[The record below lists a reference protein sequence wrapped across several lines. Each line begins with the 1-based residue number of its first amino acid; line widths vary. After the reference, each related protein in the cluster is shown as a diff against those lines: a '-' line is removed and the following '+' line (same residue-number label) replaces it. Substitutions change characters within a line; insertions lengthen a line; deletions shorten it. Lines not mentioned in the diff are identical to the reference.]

1 MAFISRETVEFL
13 TYVEISVFKSVEWNT
28 LYSQGSVAP
37 VAGIYRCQG
46 CGHEFATGEG
56 IPFPQAHQ
64 HQSDNARK
72 IQWRL
77 IIKANQKRFF

>member
-13 TYVEISVFKSVEWNT
+13 TYVEISLFKNCEWNT
-28 LYSQGSVAP
+28 LYKHDGVAP

-46 CGHEFATGEG
+46 CGHEFATSQGL
-56 IPFPQAHQ
+56 PFPQSHE
-64 HQSDNARK
+64 HPSDNARK